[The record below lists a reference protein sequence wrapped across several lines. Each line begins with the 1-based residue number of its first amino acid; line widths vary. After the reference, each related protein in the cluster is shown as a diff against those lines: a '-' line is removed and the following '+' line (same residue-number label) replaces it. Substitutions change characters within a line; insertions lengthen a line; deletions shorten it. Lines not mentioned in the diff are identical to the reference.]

1 MCVSIDSILLI
12 LHCFYRNGGC
22 PIQYGNYDAEGRC
35 NFIQW
40 THLTSVKID
49 HKSIF
54 CIQYGKSD
62 AEGRCYFISLDS
74 SNRVKMYRNWWS
86 PIQYGNYDAE
96 WRCISFD
103 LVACELLCP
112 RTNYLVDLSRFTN
125 HGMLVF
131 ATCVIVQGLVPT
143 TILSIQVTCGSFLS
157 LSGTLM
163 WHGRISR
170 SSLSHCL
177 LTSFIQLIL
186 YQVQCSMWMSR
197 HWISHIWC
205 KSHIFTLA

>member
-1 MCVSIDSILLI
+1 MQRGGVIHSSELI
-12 LHCFYRNGGC
+12 KFELSDTIRQLWCRVEAYFTVTEFIKSCINQYKNRDY
-22 PIQYGNYDAEGRC
+22 PIQYGN
-35 NFIQW
+35 
-40 THLTSVKID
+40 H
-49 HKSIF
+49 
-54 CIQYGKSD
+54 
-62 AEGRCYFISLDS
+62 
-74 SNRVKMYRNWWS
+74 
-86 PIQYGNYDAE
+86 DAE

-143 TILSIQVTCGSFLS
+143 TICSIQVTCGSFLS

-186 YQVQCSMWMSR
+186 HQVQCSMWMCR

-205 KSHIFTLA
+205 KSHIFILA